1 MLIKNNSL
9 KSRLILLFILFSC
22 VPLLIS
28 STINNV
34 TLLNTLKDTS
44 VQADLQLN
52 QQIGAAIKR
61 SIDTDQGINAA
72 IASMPSVRSMQAAQI
87 EPAIKD
93 FQAKNPQFELIAILD
108 TTGQQIA
115 RTSGKP
121 GNRSERDYFKAAMN
135 GQNFA
140 TYHLKIIMGY
150 C

>member
-72 IASMPSVRSMQAAQI
+72 IASMPDRKSVV
-87 EPAIKD
+87 
-93 FQAKNPQFELIAILD
+93 
-108 TTGQQIA
+108 
-115 RTSGKP
+115 
-121 GNRSERDYFKAAMN
+121 
-135 GQNFA
+135 
-140 TYHLKIIMGY
+140 
-150 C
+150 